1 MKVPACEKDLII
13 IQSTGRERRFGFSF
27 VVLTLLILARVVSA
41 QVASAPPNHNS
52 GNETAIAKSEADRVR
67 SERVAHARALLI
79 SLASDAASF
88 RDQVLRARSLAKI
101 ADTLWEV
108 DAEQSRTLFRKAW
121 DAAVPADKESKEPL
135 NLRRQ
140 VLTAIARRDR
150 SLAEE
155 FLQKLKLD
163 LEATS
168 TENSK
173 PSQWAL
179 PEALE
184 QRLDVAESLLRG
196 GDVERALHFADPVLV
211 RVTISTIDFLT
222 QLRAKDP
229 AAADQRYA
237 AMLATSGSNPLADA
251 NTISLLSSYIFTP
264 ETYVVFNIAGGAD
277 TSWMVTPPPPANVS
291 PQLRALFFQV
301 AASVLL
307 RPQPPPEQDQTTA
320 GVAGKYMVIRRL
332 MPIVDQYAPREIATV
347 LHGQLE
353 ALSSQI
359 SADLRQTESE
369 SLDKGIG
376 REKSLSDQEEPLL
389 DRIEK
394 AKTSAERDDLY
405 FKLALLALS
414 KDDEKA
420 GEYISEIA
428 DSDFRKR
435 AQSWIDWGFAFNAVS
450 NKQAE
455 KALKHARKGELTHL
469 QRLWVLTQ
477 CAKLLAE
484 TDHDGAMTAMDEA
497 IAESRRLEGAALDR
511 PWALLAIANSVN
523 MVDQDRLWDALFE
536 AVKAANS
543 ANGFVGEGGS
553 FNFSINDRSQ
563 IVMFREPVADF
574 DVRGIFAEAA
584 RLDYERA
591 VELARGF
598 QGEAPRA
605 NATIAIAR
613 AVLSEKIA
621 TPSPTPANAKQ

>member
-1 MKVPACEKDLII
+1 MEGLII
-13 IQSTGRERRFGFSF
+13 IQSAGRERRFGFSF
-27 VVLTLLILARVVSA
+27 VAATLLILARVVSA
-41 QVASAPPNHNS
+41 QVASAPPKTPLNNSS
-52 GNETAIAKSEADRVR
+52 GNDTSIAKSEADRVR
-67 SERVAHARALLI
+67 NERVANARALLI

-88 RDQVLRARSLAKI
+88 RDQGLRARSLARI

-108 DAEQSRTLFRKAW
+108 DAEQSRTLFRKSW
-121 DAAVPADKESKEPL
+121 DAAVTADKESKEPL
-135 NLRRQ
+135 NLRRL
-140 VLTAIARRDR
+140 VLSAIAKRDR

-155 FLQKLKLD
+155 LLQKMKLD
-163 LEATS
+163 LEATT

-173 PSQWAL
+173 PSLWAL

-184 QRLDVAESLLRG
+184 QRLDVAGSLLRG
-196 GDVERALHFADPVLV
+196 GDVERALQFADPALV

-237 AMLATSGSNPLADA
+237 ALLANSGSNLVADA

-264 ETYVVFNIAGGAD
+264 ETYAVFNIQGGAD
-277 TSWMVTPPPPANVS
+277 TSWMATPPPPANVS

-301 AASVLL
+301 AMSVLM
-307 RPQPPPEQDQTTA
+307 RPQPPPEEDQTTA

-332 MPIVDQYAPREIATV
+332 MPIFDQYAPREIATALHNQFEV
-347 LHGQLE
+347 LSAQV
-353 ALSSQI
+353 
-359 SADLRQTESE
+359 SADLRKTDSE
-369 SLDKGIG
+369 SLNKGIG

-405 FKLALLALS
+405 FRLALLALS

-420 GEYISEIA
+420 TKYISDIE

-435 AQSWIDWGFAFNAVS
+435 AQSWIDWSFAVNAVR

-455 KALKHARKGELTHL
+455 KALKYARKGELTHL

-477 CAKLLAE
+477 CAKLLAK
-484 TDHDGAMTAMDEA
+484 TDHDKAMTAIDEA
-497 IAESRRLEGAALDR
+497 IAESRRLEGAELDR
-511 PWALLAIANSVN
+511 PRGLLAIANSVN
-523 MVDQDRLWDALFE
+523 TVDQARLWDAMFE

-543 ANGFVGEGGS
+543 ATGFGGEGGA
-553 FNFSINDRSQ
+553 FNFSINARSQ
-563 IVMFREPVADF
+563 IMSFREPVPDF

-584 RLDYERA
+584 KLDYERA

-613 AVLSEKIA
+613 AVLSEKSA
-621 TPSPTPANAKQ
+621 APTPK